1 VPRIE
6 GVELTPLAFPLEK
19 PFRAAVRRIESTDVL
34 VVTVRADSG
43 HAGTGY
49 AFAFGAQDLAP
60 IAATARALA
69 PLLEGGEAIAPE
81 RHWREMHR
89 ALALVGAGGPALAAL
104 GALDIALWDLAG
116 RIAGQPLYRL
126 LGGARGRI
134 PVYGSGGSLDLSAD
148 ALAAEGA
155 AFAKAGYGAFK
166 LKAGHGLDE
175 DLRRV
180 SIVRKAVGSGMR
192 LIVDGNQ
199 QWTAK
204 QAVRAAHAFQ
214 GEGLWWLEEP
224 VPAADIAAC
233 AEVRAASP
241 VEIAT
246 GETNFGVGEMGR
258 LIDARAA
265 DILMPNLQRVGGI
278 TGWRKVA
285 AAAEVAGVPM
295 ASHVYAEIGVH
306 LMCGVP
312 NGLVLEVLPWWPRL
326 FVEELR
332 IEAGEAV
339 PPEAPGLGLTLDQ
352 DVLRRHRA

>member
-1 VPRIE
+1 MPRIDS
-6 GVELTPLAFPLEK
+6 VELTPLAFPLER
-19 PFRAAVRRIESTDVL
+19 PFRAAVRRIESTNVL
-34 VVTVRADSG
+34 VVEARSDSG

-60 IAATARALA
+60 IAATAQALA
-69 PLLEGGEAIAPE
+69 PLLAGADAIAPE
-81 RHWREMHR
+81 RHWRDMHR

-104 GALDIALWDLAG
+104 GAIDIALWDLAG
-116 RIAGQPLYRL
+116 RISGQPLYRM
-126 LGGARGRI
+126 LGGARARI
-134 PVYGSGGSLDLSAD
+134 PVYGSGGSLDLAAD

-166 LKAGHGLDE
+166 FKLGHGLEE
-175 DLRRV
+175 DSRRV
-180 SIVRKAVGSGMR
+180 RAVREAVGPGMR
-192 LIVDGNQ
+192 LIADANQ

-204 QAVRAAHAFQ
+204 QAIHAAQALQAH
-214 GEGLWWLEEP
+214 GLWWLEEP
-224 VPAADIAAC
+224 VPAQDIAAC

-246 GETNFGVGEMGR
+246 GETNFGVAEMAR
-258 LIDARAA
+258 LIGARAA

-285 AAAEVAGVPM
+285 AAAELAGIPM

-312 NGLVLEVLPWWPRL
+312 NALVLEVLPWWPRL

-332 IEAGEAV
+332 IERGEAV
-339 PPEAPGLGLTLDQ
+339 PPEAPGIGLTLDRE
-352 DVLRRHRA
+352 VLRRHHV